1 MEFSQQNSDLIGY
14 GNIFG
19 QNTFKKNH
27 GEPSMDEIYWFIQ
40 GEIRCWS
47 HQHWLSA
54 LTFPESCEDED
65 AGDETT
71 RYGVSTPDE

>member
-1 MEFSQQNSDLIGY
+1 
-14 GNIFG
+14 
-19 QNTFKKNH
+19 
-27 GEPSMDEIYWFIQ
+27 MDEIYWFIQ